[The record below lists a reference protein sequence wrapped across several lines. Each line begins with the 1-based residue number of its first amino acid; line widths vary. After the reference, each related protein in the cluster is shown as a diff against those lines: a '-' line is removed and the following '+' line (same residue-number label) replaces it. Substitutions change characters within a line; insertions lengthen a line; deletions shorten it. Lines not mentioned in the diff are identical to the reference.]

1 MKKFY
6 LIIVVFL
13 CVFTAN
19 AEISR
24 LDSIKTKVM
33 HFLVEKEDY
42 YYYEDISEF
51 PNVLIKNIKTWSPI
65 SENPYGIYYF
75 EAFSEYAHAHILLV
89 GEKEYKLLNMRD
101 SLEENLLTII
111 DFLRRN
117 EYSKEET
124 IFYIERILKLQIFNR
139 RAIQK

>member
-1 MKKFY
+1 MKKYY
-6 LIIVVFL
+6 LIIVVLL
-13 CVFTAN
+13 CVFAAN

-33 HFLVEKEDY
+33 YFLIENEDY

-51 PNVLIKNIKTWSPI
+51 PNVLIKNIKTWNPI
-65 SENPYGIYYF
+65 AENPLGIF
-75 EAFSEYAHAHILLV
+75 SFREFSEYAHIHILLV
-89 GEKEYKLLNMRD
+89 DEKEYKLLNMRD

-124 IFYIERILKLQIFNR
+124 LFYVERILKLQIFNR